1 MARRPKIGFVLGAG
15 SARGWAHIGVL
26 RALSEAGIKPDLI
39 AGCSVGAL
47 VGAAFAAGRLD
58 QLEAWALALD
68 WKRMLKLM
76 DFGLRGGLIKGKRVR
91 EVFREQFVEREF
103 SELGVPF
110 AAVAT
115 DLHSGQE
122 IWLRE
127 GRVSTAIGA
136 SIAVPGLF
144 QPVPYE
150 GRYLVDGSVVNPI
163 PVSLC
168 RAMGADIVLAVDLG
182 SDLVG
187 RYARDDDRAP
197 TQTTPRGFMSRFLP
211 RYNHRASEPQAE
223 PESAPPSLLETL
235 MGSINIM
242 QLRIARSRLA
252 GEPPDAL
259 LTPRLGHL
267 GLLDYHRA
275 EFAIA
280 EGRETVTRM
289 FSAIRHPIPSSLFP
303 YTTLE

>member
-1 MARRPKIGFVLGAG
+1 
-15 SARGWAHIGVL
+15 VL
-26 RALSEAGIKPDLI
+26 RALTEAGIKPDFI

-47 VGAAFAAGRLD
+47 VGAAFAADRLD
-58 QLEAWALALD
+58 QIEAWALSLD

-91 EVFREQFVEREF
+91 EVFREQFVELEF
-103 SELGVPF
+103 SELPVQF

-127 GRVSTAIGA
+127 GKVSVAIGA

-144 QPVPYE
+144 QPVLLE
-150 GRYLVDGSVVNPI
+150 DRYLVDGSVVNPV

-168 RAMGADIVLAVDLG
+168 RAMGADIVIAVDLG
-182 SDLVG
+182 SDLIG
-187 RYARDDDRAP
+187 RYVRDDDRAP
-197 TQTTPRGFMSRFLP
+197 TTQTDRRGLVGKLLP
-211 RYNHRASEPQAE
+211 QFNSKAG
-223 PESAPPSLLETL
+223 ESPSDSGLRSPSLLETL

-242 QLRIARSRLA
+242 QVRIARSRLA
-252 GEPPDAL
+252 GEPPDVL
-259 LTPRLGHL
+259 LTPRLGDL

-275 EFAIA
+275 DVAIA
-280 EGRETVTRM
+280 EGRQAVARM
-289 FSAIRHPIPSSLFP
+289 LPAIRHAIPA
-303 YTTLE
+303 

>member
-1 MARRPKIGFVLGAG
+1 MRRKPKIGFALGAG

-26 RALSEAGIKPDLI
+26 RGLTEAGIKPDLI

-47 VGAAFAAGRLD
+47 VGAAFAAGSLD
-58 QLEAWALALD
+58 QLEGWALSLD

-103 SELGVPF
+103 SELDVPF

-122 IWLRE
+122 VWLRE
-127 GRVSTAIGA
+127 GKVSAAIGA

-144 QPVPYE
+144 QPVAHE

-211 RYNHRASEPQAE
+211 RYNRDNRASEPQAE
-223 PESAPPSLLETL
+223 PESMPPSLLETL

-259 LTPRLGHL
+259 LAPRLGHL

-275 EFAIA
+275 DFAIA
-280 EGRETVTRM
+280 EGRETVARM
-289 FSAIRHPIPSSLFP
+289 LPAIRNAIPA
-303 YTTLE
+303 

>member
-1 MARRPKIGFVLGAG
+1 VARRPKIGFVLGAG

-26 RALSEAGIKPDLI
+26 RALAEAGIKPDFI
-39 AGCSVGAL
+39 AGCSVGAF

-68 WKRMLKLM
+68 WKGMLKLM
-76 DFGLRGGLIKGKRVR
+76 DFGLHGGLIKGGRVR
-91 EVFREQFVEREF
+91 EVFSEQFVECEF
-103 SELGVPF
+103 SELPIRF

-127 GRVSTAIGA
+127 GKVSTAIGA

-144 QPVPYE
+144 RPVQYDD
-150 GRYLVDGSVVNPI
+150 RYLVDGSVVNPI

-187 RYARDDDRAP
+187 RFARDDDRES
-197 TQTTPRGFMSRFLP
+197 TQAGRRSFLSRVLP
-211 RYNHRASEPQAE
+211 RYNPTSERQPE
-223 PESAPPSLLETL
+223 PEVAPPSMLETL

-252 GEPPDAL
+252 GEPPDVL

-275 EFAIA
+275 EIAIA
-280 EGRETVTRM
+280 EGRDEVMRM
-289 FSAIRHPIPSSLFP
+289 LPAVRNAIPK
-303 YTTLE
+303 

>member
-1 MARRPKIGFVLGAG
+1 MRRKPKIGFALGAG

-26 RALSEAGIKPDLI
+26 RALTEAGIKPDLI

-47 VGAAFAAGRLD
+47 VGAAFAAGSLD
-58 QLEAWALALD
+58 QLETWALSLD

-103 SELGVPF
+103 SELDVPF

-115 DLHSGQE
+115 GLHSGQE
-122 IWLRE
+122 VWLRE
-127 GRVSTAIGA
+127 GKVSAAIGA

-144 QPVPYE
+144 QPVAHE

-187 RYARDDDRAP
+187 RYTRDDDRAP
-197 TQTTPRGFMSRFLP
+197 TQTAPRGFMSRFLP
-211 RYNHRASEPQAE
+211 RYNRDNRASEPQAE
-223 PESAPPSLLETL
+223 PESMPPSLLETL

-259 LTPRLGHL
+259 LAPRLGHL

-275 EFAIA
+275 DFAIA
-280 EGRETVTRM
+280 EGRETVARM
-289 FSAIRHPIPSSLFP
+289 LPAIRNAIPA
-303 YTTLE
+303 

>member
-1 MARRPKIGFVLGAG
+1 VPRRPKIGFVLGAG

-26 RALSEAGIKPDLI
+26 RALLEAGIKPDLI

-58 QLEAWALALD
+58 RLEAWALSLD

-76 DFGLRGGLIKGKRVR
+76 DFGMRGGLIKGTRVR
-91 EVFREQFVEREF
+91 EVFREQFVECEF
-103 SELGVPF
+103 SELEVPF

-122 IWLRE
+122 VWLRE
-127 GRVSTAIGA
+127 GRVSAAIGA

-144 QPVPYE
+144 QPVLHE

-168 RAMGADIVLAVDLG
+168 RAMGADVVLAVDLG

-187 RYARDDDRAP
+187 RYARDDHRAP
-197 TQTTPRGFMSRFLP
+197 TQTAARGFISRFLP
-211 RYNHRASEPQAE
+211 RNNRAGEQQGE
-223 PESAPPSLLETL
+223 PESVPPSLLDTL

-275 EFAIA
+275 EYAIA

-289 FSAIRHPIPSSLFP
+289 LPAIRSAIPA
-303 YTTLE
+303 

>member
-1 MARRPKIGFVLGAG
+1 MRRKPRIGFALGAG

-26 RALSEAGIKPDLI
+26 RALTEAGIKPDLI

-47 VGAAFAAGRLD
+47 VGAAFAAGSLD
-58 QLEAWALALD
+58 QLETWALSLD

-122 IWLRE
+122 VWLRE
-127 GRVSTAIGA
+127 GKVSAAIGA

-144 QPVPYE
+144 QPVAHE

-211 RYNHRASEPQAE
+211 RYNRDNRASEPQAE
-223 PESAPPSLLETL
+223 PESMPPSLLETL

-259 LTPRLGHL
+259 LAPRLGHL

-275 EFAIA
+275 DFAIA
-280 EGRETVTRM
+280 EGRETVARM
-289 FSAIRHPIPSSLFP
+289 LPAIRNAIPA
-303 YTTLE
+303 

>member
-26 RALSEAGIKPDLI
+26 RALTEEGIKPDFI

-68 WKRMLKLM
+68 WKRMLRLA
-76 DFGLRGGLIKGKRVR
+76 DFGLRGGLIRGRRMR
-91 EVFREQFVEREF
+91 EVFREQFVERNF
-103 SELGVPF
+103 SELPVQF

-127 GRVSTAIGA
+127 GKVSDAISA

-144 QPVPYE
+144 QPVLYE
-150 GRYLVDGSVVNPI
+150 DRFLVDGSVVNPI

-168 RAMGADIVLAVDLG
+168 RAMGADIAVAVDLG
-182 SDLVG
+182 TDLVG
-187 RYARDDDRAP
+187 RYVRDDDRAP
-197 TQTTPRGFMSRFLP
+197 TQTAPQGFMSRFLS
-211 RYNHRASEPQAE
+211 RYGRGSEPESEPQPAT
-223 PESAPPSLLETL
+223 PSLMETL

-252 GEPPDAL
+252 GEPPDVL
-259 LTPRLGHL
+259 ITPRLGHL
-267 GLLDYHRA
+267 GLLDYHHA
-275 EFAIA
+275 EVAIA
-280 EGRETVTRM
+280 EGREAVARALP
-289 FSAIRHPIPSSLFP
+289 AIRNAIPA
-303 YTTLE
+303 

>member
-1 MARRPKIGFVLGAG
+1 VRRKPKIGFALGAG

-26 RALSEAGIKPDLI
+26 RALTEAGIKPDLI

-47 VGAAFAAGRLD
+47 VGAAFAAGSLD
-58 QLEAWALALD
+58 QLEAWALSLD

-103 SELGVPF
+103 SELDVPF

-115 DLHSGQE
+115 DLQSGQE
-122 IWLRE
+122 VWLRE
-127 GRVSTAIGA
+127 GKVSAAIGA

-144 QPVPYE
+144 QPVPHE

-197 TQTTPRGFMSRFLP
+197 TQTAPRGFMSRFLP
-211 RYNHRASEPQAE
+211 RYNRDNKASEPQAE
-223 PESAPPSLLETL
+223 PESMPPSLLETL

-259 LTPRLGHL
+259 LAPRLGHL

-275 EFAIA
+275 DFAIA
-280 EGRETVTRM
+280 EGRETVARM
-289 FSAIRHPIPSSLFP
+289 LPAIRNAIPA
-303 YTTLE
+303 

>member
-1 MARRPKIGFVLGAG
+1 MRRKPKIGFALGAG

-26 RALSEAGIKPDLI
+26 RALTEAGIKPDLI

-47 VGAAFAAGRLD
+47 VGAAFAAGSLD
-58 QLEAWALALD
+58 QLETWALSLD

-122 IWLRE
+122 VWLRE
-127 GRVSTAIGA
+127 GKVSAAIGA

-144 QPVPYE
+144 QPVAHE

-197 TQTTPRGFMSRFLP
+197 TQTAPRGFMSRFLP
-211 RYNHRASEPQAE
+211 RYNRDNRASEPQAE
-223 PESAPPSLLETL
+223 PESVPPSLLETL

-259 LTPRLGHL
+259 LAPRLGHL

-275 EFAIA
+275 DFAIA
-280 EGRETVTRM
+280 EGRETVARM
-289 FSAIRHPIPSSLFP
+289 LPAIRNAIPA
-303 YTTLE
+303 

>member
-1 MARRPKIGFVLGAG
+1 MARKPKIGFVLGAG

-26 RALSEAGIKPDLI
+26 RALDEAGIRPDLI
-39 AGCSVGAL
+39 AGCSVGAV
-47 VGAAFAAGRLD
+47 VGAAYAAGRLD
-58 QLEAWALALD
+58 QLEIWARSLD
-68 WKRMLKLM
+68 WKRILRLM

-103 SELGVPF
+103 TELPVQF

-122 IWLRE
+122 VWLRE
-127 GRVSTAIGA
+127 GRVSTAVGA
-136 SIAVPGLF
+136 SVAVPGLF
-144 QPVPYE
+144 RPVLHE
-150 GRYLVDGSVVNPI
+150 DRYLVDGSVVNPV
-163 PVSLC
+163 PVSLA
-168 RAMGADIVLAVDLG
+168 RAMGADIVIAVDLG

-187 RYARDDDRAP
+187 RYVRDDARAP
-197 TQTTPRGFMSRFLP
+197 TETSTPTFIGKLLSRYAKP
-211 RYNHRASEPQAE
+211 EPGE
-223 PESAPPSLLETL
+223 PELERPSLLETL

-252 GEPPDAL
+252 GEPPDVL
-259 LTPRLGHL
+259 LTPRLGRL

-280 EGRETVTRM
+280 EGRDAVARM
-289 FSAIRHPIPSSLFP
+289 LPAIRNAIPV
-303 YTTLE
+303 

>member
-1 MARRPKIGFVLGAG
+1 MRRKPKIGFALGAG

-26 RALSEAGIKPDLI
+26 RALTEAGIKPDLI

-47 VGAAFAAGRLD
+47 VGAAFAAGSLD
-58 QLEAWALALD
+58 QLEAWALSLD

-103 SELGVPF
+103 SELDVPF

-122 IWLRE
+122 VWLRE
-127 GRVSTAIGA
+127 GKVSAAIGA

-144 QPVPYE
+144 QPVAHE

-197 TQTTPRGFMSRFLP
+197 TQTAPRGFMSRFLP
-211 RYNHRASEPQAE
+211 RYNRDNRASEPQAE
-223 PESAPPSLLETL
+223 PESMPPSLLETL

-259 LTPRLGHL
+259 LAPRLGHL

-275 EFAIA
+275 DFAIA
-280 EGRETVTRM
+280 EGRETVARM
-289 FSAIRHPIPSSLFP
+289 LPAIRNAIPA
-303 YTTLE
+303 

>member
-1 MARRPKIGFVLGAG
+1 MPRKPKIGFVLGAG
-15 SARGWAHIGVL
+15 SARGLAHIGVL
-26 RALSEAGIKPDLI
+26 RALLEAGIKPDLI

-58 QLEAWALALD
+58 QLEAWALSLD
-68 WKRMLKLM
+68 WKRMLRLM

-91 EVFREQFVEREF
+91 EVFREQFVECEF
-103 SELGVPF
+103 AELQVPF

-127 GRVSTAIGA
+127 GKVSTAIGA

-187 RYARDDDRAP
+187 RYVRDDDRAP
-197 TQTTPRGFMSRFLP
+197 NQTTPRGFISRFLP
-211 RYNHRASEPQAE
+211 RSSRASEPQGEGE

-235 MGSINIM
+235 TGSINIM

-275 EFAIA
+275 EVAIT
-280 EGRETVTRM
+280 EGRDAVTRM
-289 FSAIRHPIPSSLFP
+289 LPAIRNAIPG
-303 YTTLE
+303 

>member
-1 MARRPKIGFVLGAG
+1 MRRKPKIGFALGAG

-26 RALSEAGIKPDLI
+26 RGLTEAGIKPDLI

-47 VGAAFAAGRLD
+47 VGAAFAAGSLD
-58 QLEAWALALD
+58 QLEAWALSLD

-103 SELGVPF
+103 SELNVPF

-122 IWLRE
+122 VWLRE
-127 GRVSTAIGA
+127 GKVSAAIGA

-144 QPVPYE
+144 QPVPHE

-187 RYARDDDRAP
+187 RYTRDDDRAP
-197 TQTTPRGFMSRFLP
+197 TQTAPRGFMSRFLP
-211 RYNHRASEPQAE
+211 RYNRDNRASEPQAE
-223 PESAPPSLLETL
+223 PESMPPSLLETL

-259 LTPRLGHL
+259 LAPRLGHL

-275 EFAIA
+275 DFAIA
-280 EGRETVTRM
+280 EGRATVARM
-289 FSAIRHPIPSSLFP
+289 LPAIRNAIPA
-303 YTTLE
+303 

>member
-1 MARRPKIGFVLGAG
+1 MARRPKIGFALGAG

-26 RALSEAGIKPDLI
+26 RALAEAGFKPDLI
-39 AGCSVGAL
+39 AGCSVGAF

-58 QLEAWALALD
+58 QVEAFALGLD
-68 WKRMLKLM
+68 RKAMFKLA
-76 DFGLRGGLIKGKRVR
+76 DFGLRGGLIKGERIN
-91 EVFREQFVEREF
+91 EVFREQFVESEF
-103 SELGVPF
+103 SDLPIPL

-115 DLHSGQE
+115 DLHTGQE
-122 IWLRE
+122 VWLRE
-127 GRVSTAIGA
+127 GKVSDAIAA

-144 QPVPYE
+144 RPVRQD

-187 RYARDDDRAP
+187 RYVRDNDRL
-197 TQTTPRGFMSRFLP
+197 SRTGSFISKVLP
-211 RYNHRASEPQAE
+211 RYNPTSDRQVEAE
-223 PESAPPSLLETL
+223 VAPPSLVETL
-235 MGSINIM
+235 VGAINIM

-252 GEPPDAL
+252 GEPPDVL
-259 LTPRLGHL
+259 LAPRLGHL

-275 EFAIA
+275 ESAIA
-280 EGRETVTRM
+280 EGRDEVTRM
-289 FSAIRHPIPSSLFP
+289 LPAIRNVIP
-303 YTTLE
+303 EQ

>member
-1 MARRPKIGFVLGAG
+1 VARRPKIGFALGAG

-26 RALSEAGIKPDLI
+26 RALTEAGIAPDLI
-39 AGCSVGAL
+39 AGCSVGAF

-58 QLEAWALALD
+58 QVEAWALGID
-68 WKRMLKLM
+68 RRRMFRLA
-76 DFGLRGGLIKGKRVR
+76 DFGLRGGLIKGERIN
-91 EVFREQFVEREF
+91 EVFREQFVESEF
-103 SELGVPF
+103 TDLPIPL

-127 GRVSTAIGA
+127 GKVSDAVAA

-144 QPVPYE
+144 RPVLHQD
-150 GRYLVDGSVVNPI
+150 RYLVDGSVVNPI

-187 RYARDDDRAP
+187 RYVRDNER
-197 TQTTPRGFMSRFLP
+197 TPNGTGGFMSRVLP
-211 RYNHRASEPQAE
+211 RYNPRSERQAE
-223 PESAPPSLLETL
+223 PELAPPSLIESL

-252 GEPPDAL
+252 GEPPDVL

-275 EFAIA
+275 GIAIA
-280 EGRETVTRM
+280 EGRDEVVRM
-289 FSAIRHPIPSSLFP
+289 LPAIRNAIP
-303 YTTLE
+303 E

>member
-1 MARRPKIGFVLGAG
+1 VARRPKIGFVLGAG

-26 RALSEAGIKPDLI
+26 RALTEAGIKPDFI
-39 AGCSVGAL
+39 AGCSIGAF

-58 QLEAWALALD
+58 PLEAWALSLD
-68 WKRMLKLM
+68 WKRVLKLA
-76 DFGLRGGLIKGKRVR
+76 DFGLRGGLIKGERVN
-91 EVFREQFVEREF
+91 ELFHEQFVECDF
-103 SELGVPF
+103 SELPMQF

-127 GRVSTAIGA
+127 GKVSAAIGA

-144 QPVPYE
+144 RPVQLE
-150 GRYLVDGSVVNPI
+150 DRYLVDGSVVNPI

-187 RYARDDDRAP
+187 RYARDVDRP
-197 TQTTPRGFMSRFLP
+197 PIQTGRRSFLSRVLP
-211 RYNHRASEPQAE
+211 RYNPTSDRQPE
-223 PESAPPSLLETL
+223 PEVAPPSMLETL

-252 GEPPDAL
+252 GEPPNVL
-259 LTPRLGHL
+259 LTPQLGHL

-275 EFAIA
+275 EVAIA
-280 EGRETVTRM
+280 EGRDEVTRM
-289 FSAIRHPIPSSLFP
+289 LPAIRNAIPA
-303 YTTLE
+303 

>member
-1 MARRPKIGFVLGAG
+1 MARKPKIGFALGAG

-26 RALSEAGIKPDLI
+26 RGLTEAGIKPDLI

-58 QLEAWALALD
+58 QLEAWALSLD

-103 SELGVPF
+103 SELDVPF

-122 IWLRE
+122 VWLRE
-127 GRVSTAIGA
+127 GKVSAAIGA

-144 QPVPYE
+144 QPVPHE

-187 RYARDDDRAP
+187 RNARDADKTP
-197 TQTTPRGFMSRFLP
+197 TQAGARSFMSRVLP
-211 RYNHRASEPQAE
+211 SYNPTSDRQAE
-223 PESAPPSLLETL
+223 PEVAPPSLLEAL

-252 GEPPDAL
+252 GEPPEVL

-275 EFAIA
+275 ELAIA
-280 EGRETVTRM
+280 EGRDEVTRM
-289 FSAIRHPIPSSLFP
+289 LPA
-303 YTTLE
+303 

>member
-1 MARRPKIGFVLGAG
+1 VARRPKIGFVLGAG

-26 RALSEAGIKPDLI
+26 RALLEAGIKPDLI

-58 QLEAWALALD
+58 QLEAWALSLD
-68 WKRMLKLM
+68 WKGMLRLM
-76 DFGLRGGLIKGKRVR
+76 DFGLRGGLIKGRRVR
-91 EVFREQFVEREF
+91 EVFREQFVECEF
-103 SELGVPF
+103 SELEVPF

-127 GRVSTAIGA
+127 GRVSAAIGA

-187 RYARDDDRAP
+187 RYVRDDDRAP
-197 TQTTPRGFMSRFLP
+197 TQTAPRGFISRFLP
-211 RYNHRASEPQAE
+211 RSNRASQPQGEGE
-223 PESAPPSLLETL
+223 PESVSPSLLEAL

-252 GEPPDAL
+252 GDPPDAL

-275 EFAIA
+275 QVAIT
-280 EGRETVTRM
+280 EGRDAVTRM
-289 FSAIRHPIPSSLFP
+289 LPAIRNAIP
-303 YTTLE
+303 E

>member
-1 MARRPKIGFVLGAG
+1 MARRPKIGFALGAG

-26 RALSEAGIKPDLI
+26 RALTEAGIAPDLI
-39 AGCSVGAL
+39 AGCSVGAF

-58 QLEAWALALD
+58 QVEAWALGID
-68 WKRMLKLM
+68 RRRMFRLA
-76 DFGLRGGLIKGKRVR
+76 DFGLRGGLIKGERIN
-91 EVFREQFVEREF
+91 EVFREQFVESEF
-103 SELGVPF
+103 TDLPIPL

-127 GRVSTAIGA
+127 GKVSDAVAA

-144 QPVPYE
+144 RPVLHQD
-150 GRYLVDGSVVNPI
+150 RYLVDGSVVNPI

-187 RYARDDDRAP
+187 RYVRDNER
-197 TQTTPRGFMSRFLP
+197 TPNGTGGFMSRVLP
-211 RYNHRASEPQAE
+211 RYNPRSERQAE
-223 PESAPPSLLETL
+223 PELAPPSLIESL

-252 GEPPDAL
+252 GEPPDVL

-275 EFAIA
+275 EIAIA
-280 EGRETVTRM
+280 EGRDEVTRM
-289 FSAIRHPIPSSLFP
+289 LPAIRNAIP
-303 YTTLE
+303 E

>member
-26 RALSEAGIKPDLI
+26 RALTEAGIKPDFV
-39 AGCSVGAL
+39 AGCSVGAF

-58 QLEAWALALD
+58 PLEAWALSFD
-68 WKRMLKLM
+68 WKRMLKLA
-76 DFGLRGGLIKGKRVR
+76 DFGLRGGLIKGERVN
-91 EVFREQFVEREF
+91 ELFHEQFVECEF
-103 SELGVPF
+103 SELPIPF

-127 GRVSTAIGA
+127 GKVSAAIGA

-144 QPVPYE
+144 RPVQYE
-150 GRYLVDGSVVNPI
+150 DRYLVDGSVVNPI

-182 SDLVG
+182 SDLIG
-187 RYARDDDRAP
+187 RYVRDDDRAP
-197 TQTTPRGFMSRFLP
+197 MPTGRRSLLSRVLP
-211 RYNHRASEPQAE
+211 RYDPTSDRQTELE
-223 PESAPPSLLETL
+223 VTPPALLETL

-242 QLRIARSRLA
+242 QVRIARSRLA
-252 GEPPDAL
+252 GEPPDVL

-275 EFAIA
+275 DVAIA
-280 EGRETVTRM
+280 EGREAVARM
-289 FSAIRHPIPSSLFP
+289 LPAIRNAIPA
-303 YTTLE
+303 

>member
-1 MARRPKIGFVLGAG
+1 MPRRPKIGFVLGAG

-26 RALSEAGIKPDLI
+26 RALTEEGIKPDFI

-68 WKRMLKLM
+68 WKRMLRLA
-76 DFGLRGGLIKGKRVR
+76 DFGLRGGLIRGRRMK
-91 EVFREQFVEREF
+91 EVFREQFVERSF
-103 SELGVPF
+103 SELPIQF

-127 GRVSTAIGA
+127 GKVSDAISA

-144 QPVPYE
+144 QPVLYE
-150 GRYLVDGSVVNPI
+150 DRFLVDGSVVNPI

-168 RAMGADIVLAVDLG
+168 RAMGADIAVAVDLG
-182 SDLVG
+182 TDLVG
-187 RYARDDDRAP
+187 RYVRDDDRAP
-197 TQTTPRGFMSRFLP
+197 TQTAPQGFMSRFLS
-211 RYNHRASEPQAE
+211 RYGRASEPEAE
-223 PESAPPSLLETL
+223 PQPATPSLMETL

-252 GEPPDAL
+252 GEPPDVL
-259 LTPRLGHL
+259 ITPRLGHL
-267 GLLDYHRA
+267 GLLDYHHA
-275 EFAIA
+275 DVAIA
-280 EGRETVTRM
+280 EGREAVARM
-289 FSAIRHPIPSSLFP
+289 LPAIRNAIPA
-303 YTTLE
+303 

>member
-1 MARRPKIGFVLGAG
+1 MPRRLQIGFALGAG

-26 RALSEAGIKPDLI
+26 RALADAGIKPDFI
-39 AGCSVGAL
+39 AGCSVGAF

-58 QLEAWALALD
+58 QVEAFALGID
-68 WKRMLKLM
+68 RRRMLKLA
-76 DFGLRGGLIKGKRVR
+76 DFGLRGGLIKGERIN
-91 EVFREQFVEREF
+91 EVFREQFVESQF
-103 SELGVPF
+103 SDLPIPF

-115 DLHSGQE
+115 DLHTGQE
-122 IWLRE
+122 VWLRE
-127 GRVSTAIGA
+127 GKVAHAVAA

-144 QPVPYE
+144 RPVLHQN
-150 GRYLVDGSVVNPI
+150 RYLVDGSVVNPI

-187 RYARDDDRAP
+187 RYARDNER
-197 TQTTPRGFMSRFLP
+197 TGGFMSRVFP
-211 RYNHRASEPQAE
+211 RYNPRSERQAE
-223 PESAPPSLLETL
+223 PEVAAPSLVETL
-235 MGSINIM
+235 VGSINIM

-252 GEPPDAL
+252 GEPPDVL
-259 LTPRLGHL
+259 LAPRLGHL

-280 EGRETVTRM
+280 EGRDEVTRM
-289 FSAIRHPIPSSLFP
+289 LPAIRNVMP
-303 YTTLE
+303 E

>member
-1 MARRPKIGFVLGAG
+1 VARRPKIGFALGAG

-26 RALSEAGIKPDLI
+26 RALTESGITPDLI
-39 AGCSVGAL
+39 AGCSVGAF

-58 QLEAWALALD
+58 QVEAFALGID
-68 WKRMLKLM
+68 RRRMLGLA
-76 DFGLRGGLIKGKRVR
+76 DFGLRGGLIKGERIN
-91 EVFREQFVEREF
+91 EVFREQFVESEF
-103 SELGVPF
+103 SDLPIPL

-122 IWLRE
+122 VWLRE
-127 GRVSTAIGA
+127 GKVSAAVAA

-144 QPVPYE
+144 RPVRHE
-150 GRYLVDGSVVNPI
+150 DRYLVDGSVVNPI

-187 RYARDDDRAP
+187 RYVRDNDRLTP
-197 TQTTPRGFMSRFLP
+197 TGGFMSRVFP
-211 RYNHRASEPQAE
+211 RYNPTSDRHAE
-223 PESAPPSLLETL
+223 PEVAPPSLIETL
-235 MGSINIM
+235 VGSINIM

-252 GEPPDAL
+252 GEPPDVL

-275 EFAIA
+275 EVAIA
-280 EGRETVTRM
+280 EGRDEVTRM
-289 FSAIRHPIPSSLFP
+289 LPAIRNAIP
-303 YTTLE
+303 E

>member
-1 MARRPKIGFVLGAG
+1 VARRPKIGFVLGAG

-26 RALSEAGIKPDLI
+26 RALAEAGIKPDFI
-39 AGCSVGAL
+39 AGCSVGAF

-68 WKRMLKLM
+68 WKGMLKLM
-76 DFGLRGGLIKGKRVR
+76 DFGLHGGLIKGGRVR
-91 EVFREQFVEREF
+91 EVFSEQFVECEF
-103 SELGVPF
+103 SELPIRF

-127 GRVSTAIGA
+127 GKVSTAIGA

-144 QPVPYE
+144 RPVQYDD
-150 GRYLVDGSVVNPI
+150 RYLVDGSVVNPI

-168 RAMGADIVLAVDLG
+168 RAMGADIALAVDLG

-187 RYARDDDRAP
+187 RYARDDDRES
-197 TQTTPRGFMSRFLP
+197 TQAGRRSFLSRVLP
-211 RYNHRASEPQAE
+211 RYNPTSERQPE
-223 PESAPPSLLETL
+223 PEVAPPSMLETL

-252 GEPPDAL
+252 GEPPDVL

-275 EFAIA
+275 EIAIA
-280 EGRETVTRM
+280 EGRDEVMRM
-289 FSAIRHPIPSSLFP
+289 LPAVRNAIPK
-303 YTTLE
+303 

>member
-26 RALSEAGIKPDLI
+26 RALADAGIEPDFI
-39 AGCSVGAL
+39 AGCSVGAF
-47 VGAAFAAGRLD
+47 VGAAFSAGRLD

-68 WKRMLKLM
+68 WKGMLKLM
-76 DFGLRGGLIKGKRVR
+76 DFGLHGGLIKGGRVR
-91 EVFREQFVEREF
+91 EVFREQFVECEF
-103 SELGVPF
+103 SELPIRF

-127 GRVSTAIGA
+127 GKVSTAIGA

-144 QPVPYE
+144 RPVQYDD
-150 GRYLVDGSVVNPI
+150 RYLVDGSVVNPI

-187 RYARDDDRAP
+187 RFARDDDRES
-197 TQTTPRGFMSRFLP
+197 TQAGRRSFLSRVLP
-211 RYNHRASEPQAE
+211 RYNPTSERQPE
-223 PESAPPSLLETL
+223 PEVAPPSMLETL

-252 GEPPDAL
+252 GEPPDVL

-275 EFAIA
+275 EIAIA
-280 EGRETVTRM
+280 EGRDEVIRM
-289 FSAIRHPIPSSLFP
+289 LPAIRNAIPK
-303 YTTLE
+303 

>member
-1 MARRPKIGFVLGAG
+1 
-15 SARGWAHIGVL
+15 
-26 RALSEAGIKPDLI
+26 
-39 AGCSVGAL
+39 
-47 VGAAFAAGRLD
+47 
-58 QLEAWALALD
+58 
-68 WKRMLKLM
+68 
-76 DFGLRGGLIKGKRVR
+76 
-91 EVFREQFVEREF
+91 
-103 SELGVPF
+103 VPF
-110 AAVAT
+110 GAVAT

-127 GRVSTAIGA
+127 GRVSAAIGA

-187 RYARDDDRAP
+187 RYVRDDDRAP
-197 TQTTPRGFMSRFLP
+197 TQTARRGFISRFLP
-211 RYNHRASEPQAE
+211 RNNSGSERQGE
-223 PESAPPSLLETL
+223 PEAIPPSLLETL

-280 EGRETVTRM
+280 EGREAVTRM
-289 FSAIRHPIPSSLFP
+289 LPVIRNAIPA
-303 YTTLE
+303 